1 MTGGYSMAKNTGD
14 DELDKI
20 YRELRSHN
28 ISTGESRSSGKNRS
42 SGTGSSTDGDLMQF
56 FGGLVMLA
64 VGLYMILQNINVTS
78 NWGLYSYHIGSFHL
92 SNGMIMLPAV
102 VGIGML
108 FMMEKKLFGWIVL
121 AIGIA
126 IILASVFLTTH
137 LYWKTTSAYTFIIMF
152 GLTAAGAGMVIRQLF
167 KKN

>member
-1 MTGGYSMAKNTGD
+1 MSKNTGD
-14 DELDKI
+14 DELNKI
-20 YRELRSHN
+20 YKELRAN
-28 ISTGESRSSGKNRS
+28 RINTGSGSSRRSSGS
-42 SGTGSSTDGDLMQF
+42 SENSDLMQF
-56 FGGLVMLA
+56 FVGLVMLA
-64 VGLYMILQNINVTS
+64 VGVYMILQNINVTS

-92 SNGMIMLPAV
+92 SNGMVLLPAV
-102 VGIGML
+102 IGIGML
-108 FMMEKKLFGWIVL
+108 FMMERKIFGWIVL

-152 GLTAAGAGMVIRQLF
+152 GLAATGAGLVIKQLF

>member
-1 MTGGYSMAKNTGD
+1 MAKKTGD

-20 YRELRSHN
+20 YKELRSHN
-28 ISTGESRSSGKNRS
+28 ISTGNSHSSGSKS
-42 SGTGSSTDGDLMQF
+42 SGAGSSTDGDLMQF
-56 FGGLVMLA
+56 FVGLVMLA
-64 VGLYMILQNINVTS
+64 VGIYMILQNINVTS

-92 SNGMIMLPAV
+92 SNGMILLPAV
-102 VGIGML
+102 IGIGML
-108 FMMEKKLFGWIVL
+108 FMMERKLFGWIVL

-137 LYWKTTSAYTFIIMF
+137 LYWKTTSAYTFLIMF
-152 GLTAAGAGMVIRQLF
+152 GLAAAGAGLVIRQLF